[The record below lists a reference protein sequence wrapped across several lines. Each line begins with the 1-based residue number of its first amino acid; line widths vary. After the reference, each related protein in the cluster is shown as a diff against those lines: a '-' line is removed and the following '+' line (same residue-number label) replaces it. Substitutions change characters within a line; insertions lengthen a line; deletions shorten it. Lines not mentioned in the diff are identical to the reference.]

1 MQTGFWWG
9 NLQGKDLLENV
20 EIDGRSMMKRII
32 SYGRGR
38 RSGLDSC
45 ASGYGKAA
53 AVVNAVMNIRVH
65 EMQGI

>member
-9 NLQGKDLLENV
+9 NLKGRDLLENV
-20 EIDGRSMMKRII
+20 EIDGRATIKRII
-32 SYGRGR
+32 NYGIGR
-38 RSGLDSC
+38 RGLDSC

-53 AVVNAVMNIRVH
+53 AIVNAVMNIRVH